1 MVAALALVVLAVSAD
16 AATAATSVAVV
27 CNAPQ
32 VRERIALSGTPQ
44 AAISAGGS
52 TWVLTRDGQA
62 GSVIRVDPIGGT
74 AQVVIRVSL
83 PPWSFGYGFGSL
95 WVVGQKEGMR
105 GVTLLRID
113 PAAGRIVARVQ
124 DTHFGLSLAVTSSA
138 VWLSGGETAVH
149 RVYGIDPRLNRVT
162 RIVLLGKATTM
173 SLQARGDQLWSA
185 GWHGLVKIVRG
196 NVVATARI
204 RPDGTKSL
212 SFGVAFAGGTVWS
225 AQAGG
230 ESFPGRPRRSRPDL
244 GGNRASE
251 RRVVA
256 GPARTNRG
264 HSCGWQPVGGG
275 GLRHRNY
282 RQPHP
287 VRPSRR
293 PGQASRSAG
302 TRARSA
308 ARLRCHRRAP
318 VGPDPGT
325 GRTRSRV
332 LTATRESGRLLM
344 SAAVTAVGD
353 APTCSRCTG
362 RCAR

>member
-105 GVTLLRID
+105 SVTLLRID

-124 DTHFGLSLAVTSSA
+124 YTHFGLSLAVTSSA

-185 GWHGLVKIVRG
+185 GRHGLVKIVRG
-196 NVVATARI
+196 NVVAMARI

-230 ESFPGRPRRSRPDL
+230 ESFPGRPGAPVHDPAAEARVPRACRGGDGDRGRADREQEHAGAHRSLLLLLGEGGSAGRDL
-244 GGNRASE
+244 
-251 RRVVA
+251 
-256 GPARTNRG
+256 
-264 HSCGWQPVGGG
+264 CGRHVPVG
-275 GLRHRNY
+275 
-282 RQPHP
+282 
-287 VRPSRR
+287 
-293 PGQASRSAG
+293 ASI
-302 TRARSA
+302 A
-308 ARLRCHRRAP
+308 A
-318 VGPDPGT
+318 
-325 GRTRSRV
+325 
-332 LTATRESGRLLM
+332 
-344 SAAVTAVGD
+344 
-353 APTCSRCTG
+353 
-362 RCAR
+362 

>member
-230 ESFPGRPRRSRPDL
+230 ESFPGRPGALVPISAATGRPNGELLPVPLAPTTVTAAAGDL
-244 GGNRASE
+244 WVAAVYDIGTTGTLGPYVL
-251 RRVVA
+251 RVD
-256 GPARTNRG
+256 PARHRVQQVPVPGLPRG
-264 HSCGWQPVGGG
+264 FVVIDG
-275 GLRHRNY
+275 
-282 RQPHP
+282 HP
-287 VRPSRR
+287 WVLIRDPAALVRV
-293 PGQASRSAG
+293 
-302 TRARSA
+302 
-308 ARLRCHRRAP
+308 C
-318 VGPDPGT
+318 
-325 GRTRSRV
+325 
-332 LTATRESGRLLM
+332 
-344 SAAVTAVGD
+344 
-353 APTCSRCTG
+353 
-362 RCAR
+362 